1 MDVKNQVILV
11 TGANRGIGKGYVEE
25 LLKAGAK
32 KIYLGVRDPETAKA
46 VAAKDSSKLHI
57 LKLDVT
63 NPGDI
68 HAAARVAK
76 DVNIIV
82 SNAGVLE
89 GGSLRDAGIVAN
101 ARKEMEVNYFGPL
114 ALIHEFAPILKA
126 NGGGAFV
133 AVSSIAGLM
142 PFPTIATYSASK
154 AAMHFLIME
163 ARMEL
168 AAQGTKVFG
177 VYPGPV
183 DTDMA
188 RGFDFA
194 KVTPNH
200 VALETI
206 KALKAGTEDVM
217 PDPYAQEHYNIYR
230 KSPKDAERK
239 MQSEYAGMTRAA

>member
-32 KIYLGVRDPETAKA
+32 KIYLAVRNPETAKPVA
-46 VAAKDSSKLHI
+46 VKDSERLHV

-68 HAAARVAK
+68 RAAARVAK
-76 DVNIIV
+76 DVNVIV

-89 GGSLRDAGIVAN
+89 GGSLKDSGIVAN

-142 PFPTIATYSASK
+142 PFPNIATYSASK

-200 VALETI
+200 VALKTI
-206 KALKAGTEDVM
+206 EALKSGIEDVM
-217 PDPYAQEHYNIYR
+217 PDPYALEHYGIY
-230 KSPKDAERK
+230 KKDPKAAERK
-239 MQSEYAGMTRAA
+239 MQGEYAEMTKVA

>member
-1 MDVKNQVILV
+1 MDIKDQVILV

-32 KIYLGVRDPETAKA
+32 KIYLGVRNPETAKA
-46 VAAKDSSKLHI
+46 VAAKDSERLHI

-63 NPGDI
+63 DPGDI
-68 HAAARVAK
+68 LAATRAAK

-89 GGSLRDAGIVAN
+89 GGSLKDGGIVEN

-114 ALIHEFAPILKA
+114 ALIHAFAPVLKA

-142 PFPTIATYSASK
+142 PFPGIATYSASK

-188 RGFDFA
+188 RDFDFA

-200 VALETI
+200 VALKTI
-206 KALKAGTEDVM
+206 EALKGGIEDVL
-217 PDPYAQEHYNIYR
+217 PDPYALLHYDIY
-230 KSPKDAERK
+230 KHNPKAVERK
-239 MQSEYAGMTRAA
+239 MQDEYKEMLKAA